1 MKRNIDFLAG
11 ISGLI
16 AQIGNGYGMHVA
28 HGAFHRHWSEILE
41 GAKLAQITV
50 LSLQWMRRSGD
61 WRGLADRR
69 AARFLSSETHSLVD
83 LWHRPPGVP
92 RPHDSDDGTL
102 FPSIDH
108 HHQTDTMIHTAYSRA
123 AASGW

>member
-28 HGAFHRHWSEILE
+28 HGSFHRYWSEILE

-50 LSLQWMRRSGD
+50 LSLQWMRFVPVIAAVLLIA
-61 WRGLADRR
+61 GL
-69 AARFLSSETHSLVD
+69 LVSYLRKRI
-83 LWHRPPGVP
+83 LWWTCGIALLECLVLTILMM
-92 RPHDSDDGTL
+92 GL
-102 FPSIDH
+102 CFPALTI
-108 HHQTDTMIHTAYSRA
+108 TTKLTP
-123 AASGW
+123 